1 MPFWFFVC
9 SVVDDEGRVSKPLGP
24 PVLSNCGFFAVSLQ
38 IKFSEIKEKIFK
50 IGAPSLPDS
59 CMPIGMKS
67 EDNKTKLVAV
77 NLNPRDLLNH
87 LIAISLAQVKC

>member
-1 MPFWFFVC
+1 M
-9 SVVDDEGRVSKPLGP
+9 
-24 PVLSNCGFFAVSLQ
+24 Q

-87 LIAISLAQVKC
+87 LIAISLAQVKLLTKSRPNCESDHDLLFRRLRS